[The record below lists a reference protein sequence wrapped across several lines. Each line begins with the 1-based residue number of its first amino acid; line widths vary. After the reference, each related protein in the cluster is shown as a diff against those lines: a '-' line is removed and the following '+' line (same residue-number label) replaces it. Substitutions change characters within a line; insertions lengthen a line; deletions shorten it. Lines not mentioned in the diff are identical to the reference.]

1 VTTHTLW
8 VLVHFFAVVVFVNRY
23 ISGMLLRVIRGDK
36 WDETVDDFEPTV
48 TVVIPLYNEGAAI
61 QDTLKSV
68 LASDYPRD
76 KLRVVVVD
84 DCSSDESY
92 ELACAIARF
101 DARLR
106 VKRNEAN
113 IGKRLS
119 INQVVR
125 EVTSEII
132 VSVDSDV
139 IIDRDAIRQLMRRFT
154 SPRIAAVG
162 GWVDVRNKHDNWL
175 TRMQTIRYWYA
186 YYVMRNIEWGFRRV
200 MCLSGCLTAYR
211 RAVLVELEPILEGRS
226 LFGMPIKYGED
237 RFLTRQII
245 KAGHLTTV
253 TLTARC
259 QTFVPTTLRAY
270 LSQQLRWRR
279 SNIIDYTCG
288 VGHVWRLNPLLAIH
302 YFSMATVILVYPIAI
317 YWALLNHRFFEAVV
331 LHLAILSFFG
341 FYYRLRTRKW
351 PREQRVGGLAY
362 VPQSLV
368 MPITNAL
375 MTPLALF
382 TLDATSWE
390 TRVHG
395 EPPQQALGDRRR
407 QVPRDQR
414 MDLELG
420 LVGSEQAGDR
430 REHAAE

>member
-1 VTTHTLW
+1 VATHTLW

-23 ISGMLLRVIRGDK
+23 IGGMLLRVIRGSK
-36 WDETVDDFEPTV
+36 WDETVEGYEPTV

-61 QDTLKSV
+61 HDTLESV
-68 LASDYPRD
+68 LASDYPAD
-76 KLRVVVVD
+76 KLRVVCVD
-84 DCSSDESY
+84 DCSTDDSY
-92 ELACAIARF
+92 ERACDVARR
-101 DARLR
+101 DPRLTVR
-106 VKRNEAN
+106 RNAAN

-125 EVTSEII
+125 DSASEII

-139 IIDRDAIRQLMRRFT
+139 IIDRNALRELMRRFT

-186 YYVMRNIEWGFRRV
+186 YYVMRNIEVGFRRV

-211 RAVLVELEPILEGRS
+211 RAVLVELEPVLESRS
-226 LFGMPIKYGED
+226 LLGQPIKYGED

-253 TLTARC
+253 ALSARC
-259 QTFVPTTLRAY
+259 QTFVPTTLRGY

-279 SNIIDYTCG
+279 SNIIDYSAG
-288 VGHVWRLNPLLAIH
+288 VGHVWKLNPLLAIH
-302 YFSMATVILVYPIAI
+302 YFSMATVILVYPIGI
-317 YWALLNHRFFEAVV
+317 YWALLTGKFYEAVA
-331 LHLAILSFFG
+331 LHLSILAFFG
-341 FYYRLRTRKW
+341 FYYRVRTRSW

-362 VPQSLV
+362 IPQSIV

-382 TLDATSWE
+382 TLDSSSWE
-390 TRVHG
+390 TRGSG
-395 EPPQQALGDRRR
+395 EPAQQAR
-407 QVPRDQR
+407 
-414 MDLELG
+414 
-420 LVGSEQAGDR
+420 
-430 REHAAE
+430 